1 MIDLL
6 WLLIPLAALSG
17 WMAASRS
24 HQKHADPSA
33 PSIPDDYI
41 KGLNFLLNEQPDKAL
56 EVFIRIVEVDSDTV
70 ETHIVLGNLFRRRG
84 EVDRAIR
91 IHQNLI
97 ARPHLDP
104 HHRADA
110 LLELAKDYLRA
121 GLLDRAENLFKEV
134 IRIGGHTS
142 QAYRHL
148 REIYEQ
154 EKDWH
159 NAIDIAVRW
168 QQGCGVPQAE
178 VVAHYYCE
186 LGEAEIINQQH
197 NRALQHA
204 RQALDHDTDCVRASI
219 LLGDLAFTQADYRA
233 AIQFYSNVH
242 RQKPDFIPVVLPKLR
257 EAFARCGDPMAYRML
272 LQRLR
277 SHHGGLSVTLDLV
290 NSLRGCGGGEADG
303 LLCEEMTKPL
313 VSLKMIKEY
322 IGVKLETG
330 HNHDAVMR
338 AVASALDAHVERQA
352 SHLCHRCGLETRA
365 LYWQCPGCHGWGTV
379 KPVDHINGAQKPT
392 PDSARAK
399 KWLASASE

>member
-17 WMAASRS
+17 WIAANRS
-24 HQKHADPSA
+24 NQNHADRSA

-91 IHQNLI
+91 IRQNLI

-104 HHRADA
+104 GHRANA
-110 LLELAKDYLRA
+110 LLELAKDYLCA

-134 IRIGGHTS
+134 IHIGGNTS

-168 QQGCGVPQAE
+168 QQECGVPQAE

-186 LGEAEIINQQH
+186 LGEAEILNQQH
-197 NRALQHA
+197 SRALLYAQ
-204 RQALDHDTDCVRASI
+204 QALDHDPDCARASI
-219 LLGDLAFTQADYRA
+219 LLGDLAFMQANYRS
-233 AIQFYSNVH
+233 AIQFYSDVH
-242 RQKPDFIPVVLPKLR
+242 QQKPDFIPVVLPKLG
-257 EAFARCGDPMAYRML
+257 EAFARCGDDIAYRML
-272 LQRLR
+272 LQRMR
-277 SHHGGLSVTLDLV
+277 SLHGGLSLTLDLV
-290 NSLRGCGGGEADG
+290 NTLRGCKGSDADDV
-303 LLCEEMTKPL
+303 LCEEMTKPL
-313 VSLKMIKEY
+313 VSLKMVKEY
-322 IGVKLETG
+322 ISVKLETG
-330 HNHDAVMR
+330 QSDAAVMR
-338 AVASALDAHVERQA
+338 AVANALDAHVERQA
-352 SHLCHRCGLETRA
+352 SHICHRCGLETRA

-379 KPVDHINGAQKPT
+379 KPVDHINGAPKPA
-392 PDSARAK
+392 PDPARAK
-399 KWLASASE
+399 KWLASAGD